1 MKKKQEIVRT
11 LLPKLP
17 EQLQESQDQAMITW
31 WANIRPEG
39 GLRLTAHGY
48 KIMHTILKLESW
60 ELDLGGDENGAW
72 RARIDKRTIL
82 DLDRKLEWPY
92 YLDFNPRKKTRRIV
106 FFSSREALM
115 ATMYGDLKHW
125 LDSIKNP

>member
-1 MKKKQEIVRT
+1 MPNRKLSIT
-11 LLPKLP
+11 LGLLEQLP
-17 EQLQESQDQAMITW
+17 EQDREPWDQALITW

-39 GLRLTAHGY
+39 GLRLTRHGY
-48 KIMHTILKLESW
+48 EILHDRLRLESW
-60 ELDLGGDENGAW
+60 SLELANESTFY

-106 FFSSREALM
+106 FFGSREAMM
-115 ATMYGDLKHW
+115 ATMYGDLKKW
-125 LDSIKNP
+125 LESIGSR